1 MRFGGFARCGG
12 FLIVGLCVGVC
23 VVLFTCLRLVEV

>member
-1 MRFGGFARCGG
+1 MVWWVLRDGG
-12 FLIVGLCVGVC
+12 FLIVDLCVGVC